1 MGLFAARRGS
11 PLHMLGETS
20 REIAH
25 YFTFVGYGAPVTA
38 RRNPIDYVVRYLK
51 DRSRYRDF
59 YFGVILLLFCLTTIF
74 WLIPAQVSI
83 GYLAHGTVVG
93 PSFFPYAMCLTLLFL
108 SILLIH
114 ISPETSQYITR
125 AEDKVVSR
133 IVIVLI
139 IILFATYYIIPLIG
153 MVPAGILA
161 MFVLMQIFGFP
172 KWYLSLGFSSLFVIL
187 LFLFLE
193 KLAQVRIPRGILFDG
208 LY

>member
-1 MGLFAARRGS
+1 MLGKTSRDIALYFAFAAC
-11 PLHMLGETS
+11 
-20 REIAH
+20 
-25 YFTFVGYGAPVTA
+25 GAPVMV
-38 RRNPIDYVVRYLK
+38 RRNPIDYLVRYLK
-51 DRSRYRDF
+51 DRSQYRDF
-59 YFGVILLLFCLTTIF
+59 YFAVILLLFCLTTIF

-125 AEDKVVSR
+125 AEDKVISR

-139 IILFATYYIIPLIG
+139 IILVATYYIIPLIG
-153 MVPAGILA
+153 MVPAGILV

-172 KWYLSLGFSSLFVIL
+172 KWYLSLGFSSVFVIL

-208 LY
+208 WY

>member
-1 MGLFAARRGS
+1 MWGKASRDIVHYLTFAAC
-11 PLHMLGETS
+11 
-20 REIAH
+20 
-25 YFTFVGYGAPVTA
+25 GAPVTV
-38 RRNPIDYVVRYLK
+38 RTNPINYLLRYLK
-51 DRSRYRDF
+51 ERSQYKDF

-74 WLIPAQVSI
+74 WLIPAEVSI

-133 IVIVLI
+133 IVIALI
-139 IILFATYYIIPLIG
+139 IILFATYYVIPLIG
-153 MVPAGILA
+153 MVPAGILV

-172 KWYLSLGFSSLFVIL
+172 KWYLSLGFASVFVIL

-193 KLAQVRIPRGILFDG
+193 KLAQVRIPRGMLFEG

>member
-1 MGLFAARRGS
+1 MWAK
-11 PLHMLGETS
+11 TS
-20 REIAH
+20 RDIAH
-25 YFTFVGYGAPVTA
+25 YFTFTACGAPVMV
-38 RRNPIDYVVRYLK
+38 RRNPIDFLVRYLK
-51 DRSRYRDF
+51 ERSQYRDF

-114 ISPETSQYITR
+114 ISPKTSQYITR
-125 AEDKVVSR
+125 AEDKAVSR

-153 MVPAGILA
+153 MVPAGILV

-172 KWYLSLGFSSLFVIL
+172 KWYLSLGFASVFVIL

-193 KLAQVRIPRGILFDG
+193 KLAHVRIPRGMLFDG
-208 LY
+208 LF

>member
-1 MGLFAARRGS
+1 
-11 PLHMLGETS
+11 
-20 REIAH
+20 
-25 YFTFVGYGAPVTA
+25 VTA

-51 DRSRYRDF
+51 ERSHYRDF

-139 IILFATYYIIPLIG
+139 IILFATYSIIPLTG

-172 KWYLSLGFSSLFVIL
+172 KWYLSLGFSLVFVIL